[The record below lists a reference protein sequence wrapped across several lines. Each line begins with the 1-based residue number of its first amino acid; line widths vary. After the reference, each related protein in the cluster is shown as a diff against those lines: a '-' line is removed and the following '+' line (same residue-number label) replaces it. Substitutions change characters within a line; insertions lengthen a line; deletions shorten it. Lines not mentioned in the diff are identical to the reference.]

1 MTIEDQAILKLQ
13 ALVRKTLDAL
23 YEGAMDSGEHLNLC
37 IDLEQGLIEVN
48 DLLLGDLTDEIGK
61 GQK

>member
-1 MTIEDQAILKLQ
+1 MTIEEQAILKLQ
-13 ALVRKTLDAL
+13 ALVKKTLDAL

-48 DLLLGDLTDEIGK
+48 DLLLGEE
-61 GQK
+61 